1 MFTDKP
7 VTDIAFEC
15 GFMSQRNF
23 NRVFRE
29 ITGMTPSEFRERS
42 KELGDDASL

>member
-1 MFTDKP
+1 MFTDKT

-23 NRVFRE
+23 NRVFPR
-29 ITGMTPSEFRERS
+29 
-42 KELGDDASL
+42 K